1 MSENLASE
9 TGCTLKCST
18 QWATP
23 NVQYIQLEVARPI
36 VVGVHQY
43 LKNKLHTKIA
53 TADCQ

>member
-1 MSENLASE
+1 MSENIASE
-9 TGCTLKCST
+9 TGCTLKCPT

-43 LKNKLHTKIA
+43 LKNKSYTKIA